1 MDDSAWFEPHLRLY
15 TQTAADF
22 YRFGLVQGTPLPQYA
37 TSDYRM
43 GGLHSLTLGATIGFA
58 PDGSTSTKEWT
69 VRAEYIRQFGDG
81 SPPGTVGIQTRLNL
95 FPTVNIFTL
104 VVNYR
109 FNR

>member
-1 MDDSAWFEPHLRLY
+1 MTLGFVEPHLRFY

-22 YRFGLVQGTPLPQYA
+22 YRFGLIEGAPLPQYA

-43 GGLHSLTLGATIGFA
+43 TAFQSLTLGATIGFA
-58 PDGSTSTKEWT
+58 PGGRRAPASGRSAPSTSGSSATARP
-69 VRAEYIRQFGDG
+69 RARWGCRPRFD
-81 SPPGTVGIQTRLNL
+81 L
-95 FPTVNIFTL
+95 FPTVNVFSL